1 MTDKNACPIHGND
14 LSAWLKTYTPEPA
27 ALTFVPPGLPYDGDT
42 QFIMAEGKVKYN
54 LCGEYCV
61 AFLGEMWIYHMLGDW
76 LDNAPAKYHRI
87 IDNDL
92 GTGVSSLCS
101 MLDAVGMPNYGVPV
115 RFDTAN
121 RLSPAAFAE
130 HLPAIVGTRIDGQR
144 KVTPSKGTLHWVVA
158 CEIAPHG
165 FGGWVR
171 IYNPRYNRMEDVW
184 LYDLAYLGKYIRT
197 MLPVEA
203 DWDYERLVMPPGDMA
218 ELRRR
223 LTKAEAMVSS
233 QENLKRQFCMDWE
246 GE

>member
-1 MTDKNACPIHGND
+1 MTNKNDCPIHTHD
-14 LSAWLKTYTPEPA
+14 LSPWLATYTPEAA
-27 ALTFVPPGLPYDGDT
+27 ALTFVPPGLPHSGDT
-42 QFIMAEGKVKYN
+42 QYTSIEGKIKNN
-54 LCGEYCV
+54 LCGEFCA
-61 AFLGEMWIYHMLGDW
+61 AFLAKLWIGNMLWMWEEH
-76 LDNAPAKYHRI
+76 APTDYHRI
-87 IDNDL
+87 IDNDR
-92 GTGVSSLCS
+92 GTGLYSLRS
-101 MLDAVGMPNYGVPV
+101 MLDAVMMNYGDNV